1 MKMEE
6 KTLEKRIEQLE
17 AREKVITEVVKS
29 ILNIAEIAERS
40 RQEDFDMLLSIIER
54 RVNLEFDKHSWNW
67 WLYLMIIPVIIA
79 FSVACLIKFH

>member
-17 AREKVITEVVKS
+17 AREKVITEAMKATLTAV
-29 ILNIAEIAERS
+29 EITERS
-40 RQEDFDMLLSIIER
+40 RQEDFNMLLSIIES

-67 WLYLMIIPVIIA
+67 WLYLVIIPVIIA
-79 FSVACLIKFH
+79 FSVSCLIKFH